1 VQNNSVWE
9 RACGLTATVVEGVFV
24 SMRRPTRVW
33 CRLVLMP
40 GHVVGVVGVAVD
52 HRAMTAVM
60 AGVVGGLWMRA
71 RPERLSKRMP
81 SGFNVGPMV
90 RRLCRFRGRDTSPE
104 PPGQ

>member
-71 RPERLSKRMP
+71 RPECSLRPTLPEFSVEP
-81 SGFNVGPMV
+81 TV